1 MKKAGWGPIVWKALH
16 CITLKIKNEE
26 FEKEKNNI
34 IKIISDICT
43 NLPCPQCASHASN
56 FIRRYKMKNIKN
68 KDELIKYIFLMHNN
82 VNKRLKK
89 KSYNF
94 DDIEIYNSYDIKNV
108 LTDYYKMNINLRTGE
123 RMMLHNYHR
132 KMFISEFYNYFNGNI
147 AKFD

>member
-68 KDELIKYIFLMHNN
+68 KDELIKYMFLMHNN

>member
-1 MKKAGWGPIVWKALH
+1 
-16 CITLKIKNEE
+16 
-26 FEKEKNNI
+26 
-34 IKIISDICT
+34 
-43 NLPCPQCASHASN
+43 
-56 FIRRYKMKNIKN
+56 MKNIKN

-108 LTDYYKMNINLRTGE
+108 LTDYYKMNINLRTSE

-132 KMFISEFYNYFNGNI
+132 KMFISEFYNYFNRNI